1 MNILVADDDKVLSA
15 MLCGVLKEA
24 GHMCIP
30 AFDSMQVIMNAMRQ
44 PLDLVLLDINMP
56 GGTGMEALKRLKN
69 STKTNRIPVL
79 VITGSTDVALPEQA
93 KALGAV
99 GFLSKPVDPDQLLQ
113 AVLMATR

>member
-15 MLCGVLKEA
+15 MLCGILKEA

-30 AFDSMQVIMNAMRQ
+30 AFDSMQAMMNAMRQ

-56 GGTGMEALKRLKN
+56 GGTGMEVLKRLKN
-69 STKTNRIPVL
+69 LSKTKAIPVV
-79 VITGSTDVALPEQA
+79 VITGSTDAALPEQA
-93 KALGAV
+93 KELGAV

-113 AVLMATR
+113 AVLVATR

>member
-24 GHMCIP
+24 GHICIP
-30 AFDSMQVIMNAMRQ
+30 AFDSMQAMMNAMRQ

-56 GGTGMEALKRLKN
+56 GGTGVEVLKRLKN
-69 STKTNRIPVL
+69 SSKTKRIPV
-79 VITGSTDVALPEQA
+79 VIITGSTDAALPEQA

-99 GFLSKPVDPDQLLQ
+99 QFLTKPVDPELLLQ
-113 AVLMATR
+113 AVLAATQ